1 MKMLPSFAVA
11 AVTITS
17 ASLSH
22 TPAALAEAPWNV
34 GGFDMPESA
43 IFDSTRN
50 RVILSNIAG
59 HPGEADGNGFLTL
72 LSETGQILDLDWVD
86 GLDAPKGM
94 AFVGQNLL
102 VADLNTLH
110 VIDAETG
117 SIRRSI
123 MVEGAGFLNDVTSD
137 GQIAYISDLM
147 TDSIWR
153 YADGRVTLWMQHDQL
168 SHPNGLLLDGPRLLV
183 GTWGEGLKED
193 FSTEVAG
200 SLLSV
205 DLETRAISVVVPEIG
220 NIDGITRVG
229 DEILLND
236 WVTGEVFTVNGAG
249 EVDLAIN
256 LSPGVADISS
266 HGNTLF
272 LPMMLYGDLRV
283 VTYP

>member
-11 AVTITS
+11 AATIAI

-22 TPAALAEAPWNV
+22 TPAALAEAPWNA

-43 IFDSTRN
+43 VFDSTRN

-72 LSETGQILDLDWVD
+72 LSATGQILDLDWVD

-94 AFVGQNLL
+94 AFVGQTLL

-117 SIRRSI
+117 VIRRSI

-137 GQIAYISDLM
+137 GQTAYISDLM

-168 SHPNGLLLDGPRLLV
+168 SHPNGLLLDGGRLLV
-183 GTWGEGLKED
+183 GTWGEGLRED

-236 WVTGEVFTVNGAG
+236 WVTGEVFTVNGVG
-249 EVDLAIN
+249 EVDLAMD